1 MSSSPSG
8 GSTDAVSAGRITG
21 PRLGLLIG
29 FAVMLIALLSVF
41 GYVLINSESQS
52 RHQAEQRFAAEAKIT
67 AGFTSALLETSVSSS
82 EAADAKTLGAAVI
95 PTRVLDTLSK
105 TSGLAYVFVLNQ
117 QGQVIAASSGA
128 PASIHSPA
136 TAALP
141 HIRRALTGTSTLS
154 NILPPLAHGHSPIL
168 QWAVPFN
175 TAYGRRVEVEALDTP
190 VLFTFLDS
198 LLSQTRAAGNGVA
211 FILDST
217 GGIVAVAGE
226 TLTAGTHPKAASLLR
241 ALSTKASGTYGYG
254 GVEHYFAST
263 PVGGSTWRVVLTIN
277 TSQLYPALS
286 GSRSW
291 ILYTVLAAFALL
303 GLASLLLFRRALR
316 SAMELRWANS
326 ELTEMN
332 SDLEQRVAQ
341 RTATVEERAKELAR
355 SNAELEQFSSVASH
369 DLQEPLRKIRMYGDR
384 LRGRVGDSLGE
395 EANSDLERMESAAAR
410 MQKLINDLL
419 DFSRVT
425 QRGKDFERV
434 DLAQVTEEV
443 VSDLEARILE
453 LGARVEVGELPVIDA
468 DRTQM
473 RQLVQN
479 LIGNALKFHRP
490 QQTPLVRISSEVIA
504 GQQPRFPGESGAGER
519 CVITVQDNGIG
530 FEEKHAER
538 VFAAFERL
546 HSRSAYEGTGI
557 GLSIARKIVWR
568 HGGHIAAKG
577 VINQG
582 ATFTVTLPLSQLN
595 GSAMKEEA
603 P

>member
-1 MSSSPSG
+1 M
-8 GSTDAVSAGRITG
+8 G
-21 PRLGLLIG
+21 PRLGLLIS
-29 FAVMLIALLSVF
+29 FAVMLIALLGVF

-52 RHQAEQRFAAEAKIT
+52 RLQAKQRFAAEAKIT

-82 EAADAKTLGAAVI
+82 EAAAAKTLGAAVI
-95 PTRVLDTLSK
+95 PARTLDTLSK
-105 TSGLAYVFVLNQ
+105 TSGLAYAFVLNQ
-117 QGQVIAASSGA
+117 QGQVIAASNGT
-128 PASIHSPA
+128 PASIHSPSTA
-136 TAALP
+136 TLP
-141 HIRRALTGTSTLS
+141 HIRRALAGAATLS
-154 NILPPLAHGHSPIL
+154 NLLSPLAHGHSPIL
-168 QWAVPFN
+168 QWALPFN

-190 VLFTFLDS
+190 VLFTFLNT
-198 LLSQTRAAGNGVA
+198 LLSQTRSAGNGVA
-211 FILDST
+211 FILDSA

-226 TLTAGTHPKAASLLR
+226 TLAAGAHPKAASLLQ
-241 ALSTKASGTYGYG
+241 ALSAKASGTYGYG
-254 GVEHYFAST
+254 GAEHYFAST
-263 PVGGSTWRVVLTIN
+263 PVGGSNWRVVLTIK

-291 ILYTVLAAFALL
+291 ILYAVLAAFALL
-303 GLASLLLFRRALR
+303 GLASLLLFRRTLR

-332 SDLEQRVAQ
+332 TNLEQRVAQ
-341 RTATVEERAKELAR
+341 RTATIEERAKELAR

-425 QRGKDFERV
+425 HRGKDFERV
-434 DLAQVTEEV
+434 NLAEVTEEV

-453 LGARVEVGELPVIDA
+453 LGAQVAVGELPVIDA

-490 QQTPLVRISSEVIA
+490 QEPPLVRISSQVIA

-568 HGGHIAAKG
+568 HGGHITAKG
-577 VINQG
+577 VINEG

-595 GSAMKEEA
+595 GSDEGGGS
-603 P
+603 